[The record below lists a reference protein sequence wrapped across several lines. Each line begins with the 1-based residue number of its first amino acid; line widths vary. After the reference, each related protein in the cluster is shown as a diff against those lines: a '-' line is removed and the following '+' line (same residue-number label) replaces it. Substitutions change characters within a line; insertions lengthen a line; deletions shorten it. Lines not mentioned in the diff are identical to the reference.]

1 MCQHLKTKEKEED
14 NLKPSSHQALIAT
27 IHKKNRSSRAKWAL
41 SGERKATLKQM
52 TYLKNKL
59 LYLIIFSKQLA

>member
-1 MCQHLKTKEKEED
+1 MCPHLKTKEKEED
-14 NLKPSSHQALIAT
+14 NLEPSSHQALIAT
-27 IHKKNRSSRAKWAL
+27 IHKKNGSSRAARAL
-41 SGERKATLKQM
+41 SGERKATLRQM